1 MDQNKLGEMIKNIR
15 IKNNLT
21 QQKLGDMLG
30 VTYQA
35 VSKWENGKNIPDIAV
50 LKLISEKFDV
60 DFEELLTGNKKNKKE
75 LKLFYFIIPILIV
88 SLLFIL
94 FLISRDKNSYEFQ
107 NLKSNDPKFEIQG
120 VVAFSDDKTSIF
132 ISNIEAKFQ
141 DDTKYINLDCTL
153 YEVNDK
159 SHTQISKCDAS
170 SENELE
176 GFSTLSELLKT
187 TSFNVSN
194 FSRTCKYF
202 MHNNLY
208 LEINAIDEN
217 NKTISY
223 KVPIIIEENCGKLT
237 QL

>member
-35 VSKWENGKNIPDIAV
+35 VSKWENGKNIPDIAI

-75 LKLFYFIIPILIV
+75 LKLIYFIIPILIV
-88 SLLFIL
+88 SLLFTL
-94 FLISRDKNSYEFQ
+94 FLISKDKNSYEFQ
-107 NLKSNDPKFEIQG
+107 NLKSNDPNFEIQG

-141 DDTKYINLDCTL
+141 DDTKYNKLDCTL
-153 YEVNDK
+153 YEVNGK

-170 SENELE
+170 SKNEKE
-176 GFSTLSELLKT
+176 DVSTLSELLKT
-187 TSFNVSN
+187 TSFNVGN

-208 LEINAIDEN
+208 LEINAIDSN
-217 NKTISY
+217 NKTTSY
-223 KVPIIIEENCGKLT
+223 KVPIIIEENCEKN
-237 QL
+237 